1 LIISIQQARVGSQ
14 TLGESRYSRA
24 QGIASVQ
31 VADLVWKAG
40 VKRYSGAS
48 S

>member
-1 LIISIQQARVGSQ
+1 VQALRGELTGWDALIFLGVSMMALIIASQ
-14 TLGESRYSRA
+14 
-24 QGIASVQ
+24 
-31 VADLVWKAG
+31 VWKAG